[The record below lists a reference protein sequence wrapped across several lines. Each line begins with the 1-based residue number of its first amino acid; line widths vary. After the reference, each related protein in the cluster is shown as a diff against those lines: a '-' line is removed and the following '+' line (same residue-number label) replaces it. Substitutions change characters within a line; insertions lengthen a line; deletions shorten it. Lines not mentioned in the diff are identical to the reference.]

1 MRTPAQTEASRL
13 NGAKSQG
20 PITEEGIA
28 RSSQNAIKHGLAAH
42 KLIVVEGESAQ
53 EWQDNVED
61 YVREFQP
68 ATKLEF
74 QLVIEIAAAA
84 WRLRRSKF
92 VETAMIDLEMGKQRQ
107 QLEETHTNPDQP
119 LRHASAMMGLSG
131 NMNLI
136 DRYET
141 RAARAYE
148 RAVRNFDSHRA
159 RLRKTGNLPN
169 EPKVTQGAMSPDG
182 QPAPCA
188 IE

>member
-1 MRTPAQTEASRL
+1 MRTPAQNEASRL
-13 NGAKSQG
+13 NGTKSKG
-20 PITEEGIA
+20 PITADGIA
-28 RSSQNAIKHGLAAH
+28 RSAKNAIKHGLAAH

-53 EWQDNVED
+53 EWQDNVDD
-61 YVREFQP
+61 YVGEFQP
-68 ATKLEF
+68 ETKLEF

-107 QLEETHTNPDQP
+107 QIEETYTNADQP

-141 RAARAYE
+141 RAARAYD
-148 RAVRNFDSHRA
+148 RAIRNFDSHRA
-159 RLRKTGNLPN
+159 RRRRAS
-169 EPKVTQGAMSPDG
+169 EFAERTQETDAILAT
-182 QPAPCA
+182 QP
-188 IE
+188 